1 MEISAKVLLSLCSKR
16 KDFERIDLLPE
27 DTQGQSR
34 PIKKIQRDT
43 RLQDILFS
51 IQPRTYFLAYLE
63 LREKLND

>member
-1 MEISAKVLLSLCSKR
+1 MEISAKVILTLYSKR

-43 RLQDILFS
+43 RIQAILLS
-51 IQPRTYFLAYLE
+51 IQPRTYILVYSE